1 MRVGRVTRERLRVE
15 VVDRR
20 EEKYK
25 KGAEWGEW
33 GYSSVSKGDER
44 VGWKSMSER

>member
-1 MRVGRVTRERLRVE
+1 MRVE
-15 VVDRR
+15 VVGCSEAKD
-20 EEKYK
+20 K

-33 GYSSVSKGDER
+33 GYSSVSKRGER